1 MYISLIRYQD
11 EVTNITVLNDGDCFQ
26 LASLDG
32 SASDPFAT
40 LNDLLTYCMESP
52 TAIPLKDG
60 GYIQLKTPLASED
73 PTSERLV
80 PDCCCFEQLLLISCR
95 RFLH

>member
-1 MYISLIRYQD
+1 MFLIFRD
-11 EVTNITVLNDGDCFQ
+11 KNFNESFVICRHEKSVTNVAVLNDGDCFQ

-40 LNDLLTYCMESP
+40 LNDLICYCMETL

-60 GYIQLKTPLASED
+60 GYIELKYPLASED
-73 PTSERLV
+73 PTSERYAF
-80 PDCCCFEQLLLISCR
+80 DK
-95 RFLH
+95 